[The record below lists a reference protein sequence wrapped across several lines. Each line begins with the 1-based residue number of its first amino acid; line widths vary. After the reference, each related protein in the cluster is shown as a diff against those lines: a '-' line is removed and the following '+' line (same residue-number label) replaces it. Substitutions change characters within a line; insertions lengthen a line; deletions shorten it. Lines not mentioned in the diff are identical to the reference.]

1 MLTPTKFT
9 IYPDTQTGDVYGTE
23 FTFTTKLTSDH
34 TAYTWDFGDGSNAYN
49 SSVVTH
55 TYKFPG
61 SYGVSLSAWTNTGQ
75 LETDFAA
82 VEVDYAFRD
91 AIKFSYLPT
100 ELGLPGLSG
109 TTPFTISLTSSRI
122 EEQLA
127 VVLQSY
133 NSRSV
138 PYFSVPEKWRFLAP
152 TWRFYD
158 ARNPYV
164 PLQNGLLLSSVPIY
178 KNGKIVGTKAEGSFY
193 YIDDLP
199 TIEENGCPL
208 LIVATLS
215 TENFVNQLESSVYPY
230 SSYSNSKVA
239 AAAATWQINTVIPE
253 RLSITENYLSDVYP
267 MKWADVPIPLLLTCE
282 TNIEETPTLDLSYP
296 KTNELGSLS
305 PVVVYLSSNNISQ
318 KDLKPHYEVNQN
330 LYFKRQDSL
339 NNRESG
345 YIFTNIVPQSGILT
359 LSSYNANTTFVI
371 AASTVTNQ
379 GIVDTSIFS
388 FPIGYTIFS
397 EQYVSHPI
405 KSSISKF
412 NLVPYPINC
421 GYTREF
427 KANKSLAEG
436 SQISIKVPSLTS
448 TDTFNYTISGI
459 AGIYGLAFNPD
470 INVLYTVDADQNIIT
485 SYSSGTELLTSV
497 QLSSFMNGEILAPS
511 HITID
516 KPGNVWVSLYDDKK
530 LIKFDSNLNYLL
542 STAPSYFG
550 VGTPPYEYAAPP
562 VVETDKMNNVWACY
576 ADVNDSLLVKFDT
589 NGNEIARATNLPGES
604 FPVSLAIDVHNNVW
618 VACKK
623 THSVMQ
629 FDEDGQMISSITA
642 FASPSYIAID
652 RHQVLWVLHG
662 YNLCSA
668 YDTKTSELT
677 TWRVDTVREEIIKVV
692 DYDEDLRYLSDDE
705 IWGGLAVDVYDRKWL
720 INSTNNTII
729 RFEPETPRTLAVYC
743 LNPLTDTQH
752 VIHGEDRFVSQEEAN
767 RNVRSAQ
774 ASGDWT
780 GNRWYQKYAYDR
792 AQTLIYGTSTP
803 FKLYNINSG
812 KTITK
817 VNEDFNFASHLKSLA
832 LPEILNNNFEFFD
845 TFLASFMGNG
855 NPFKETLGT
864 SSYEKISN
872 FVSNHAD
879 YETANIPQMLSI
891 ADQLSVNYKDYA
903 RDVPLEVQRLLNL
916 FSIPKQRLRGY
927 ENFVQDVPDQ
937 DEENLL
943 TETSTI
949 TANTYYLIKD
959 KIYRNYSLLYTEPLS
974 SATGIFNTYLLSSL
988 EVDSLR
994 SPVYKNY
1001 HVYTYNPY
1009 KSEGYIGN
1017 LVNWSSP
1024 YTTVD
1029 YTLSTDEQ
1037 WYGDGGLVETMFNN
1051 LLTKQLYLQ

>member
-1 MLTPTKFT
+1 MLTPTKFS

-23 FTFTTKLTSDH
+23 FTFTTKLTSEH
-34 TAYTWDFGDGSNAYN
+34 TAYTWDFGDGTNAYN
-49 SSVVTH
+49 SSTVTH

-82 VEVDYAFRD
+82 IEVDYAFRD

-100 ELGLPGLSG
+100 ELSLPGLSG
-109 TTPFTISLTSSRI
+109 NTPFTVSLTSSRI

-158 ARNPYV
+158 AKNPYV
-164 PLQNGLLLSSVPIY
+164 PIQDGLLLSSVPIY
-178 KNGKIVGTKAEGSFY
+178 KNGKVVGTKAEGSFY

-215 TENFVNQLESSVYPY
+215 TENFVNSLESSVYPY

-253 RLSITENYLSDVYP
+253 RLSVTENYLSNVYP
-267 MKWADVPIPLLLTCE
+267 TKWADVPIPVLLTCE
-282 TNIEETPTLDLSYP
+282 TNIEDKPTLDLSYP
-296 KTNELGSLS
+296 KTNALGSLS

-318 KDLKPHYEVNQN
+318 EQLKSHYTVNQD
-330 LYFKRQDSL
+330 LYFKRQDEI

-345 YIFTNIVPQSGILT
+345 YIFTTVVPHSTILE
-359 LSSYNANTTFVI
+359 LPSYNANTTLVI

-379 GIVDTSIFS
+379 GVIDTTIFS
-388 FPIGYTIFS
+388 FPVGYTIFS

-412 NLVPYPINC
+412 NLVPYPASC
-421 GYTREF
+421 GFTREY
-427 KANKSLAEG
+427 KANKVLAEG
-436 SQISIKVPSLTS
+436 SQISINVPSLTS

-459 AGIYGLAFNPD
+459 AGIYGLAFNPLT
-470 INVLYTVDADQNIIT
+470 NVLYTADADQNLIT
-485 SYSSGTELLTSV
+485 SYSSGTEYLTSV
-497 QLSSFMNGEILAPS
+497 QLSSFMEGEILAPS

-530 LIKFDSNLNYLL
+530 IIKFDSNLNYLL
-542 STAPSYFG
+542 STAPEYFG

-562 VVETDKMNNVWACY
+562 VVETDRQSNVWACY
-576 ADVNDSLLVKFDT
+576 ADIDNSLLVKFDT
-589 NGNEIARATNLPGES
+589 NGNEVARANDLPGES
-604 FPVSLAIDVHNNVW
+604 FPVSLAIDVNNNVW

-623 THSVMQ
+623 TNSVMQ
-629 FDEDGQMISSITA
+629 FNEDGQMLSTITA
-642 FASPSYIAID
+642 FILPSYIAID

-677 TWRVDTVREEIIKVV
+677 TWRVDTVREEIIKIV
-692 DYDEDLRYLSDDE
+692 DEEEDLRYLSEDE

-743 LNPLTDTQH
+743 LNPLTDRQH
-752 VIHGEDRFVSQEEAN
+752 IIQGEDRFVSQEEAN

-792 AQTLIYGTSTP
+792 AQTTVYGSSTP
-803 FKLYNINSG
+803 FKLYNINSV
-812 KTITK
+812 KTISK
-817 VNEDFNFASHLKSLA
+817 VNEDFDFASHLKSLA
-832 LPEILNNNFEFFD
+832 LPELLNDNSVFFD
-845 TFLASFMGNG
+845 DFLGSFLGNG
-855 NPFKETLGT
+855 NPFKQTLGT

-872 FVSNHAD
+872 FVSNHSD

-891 ADQLSVNYKDYA
+891 ADQLSINYKDYA
-903 RDVPLEVQRLLNL
+903 RDVPVELQRLINL

-927 ENFVQDVPDQ
+927 DNFVQNVIEV
-937 DEENLL
+937 DEDKLL

-949 TANTYYLIKD
+949 TANTYYLVRD
-959 KIYRNYSLLYTEPLS
+959 KIYSNFNLLYSDTLS
-974 SATGIFNTYLLSSL
+974 STAGIFATYPLTAL
-988 EVDSLR
+988 EVDTLR
-994 SPVYKNY
+994 SPIYKNY
-1001 HVYTYNPY
+1001 NVYQYDPY

-1017 LVNWSSP
+1017 VIDWSSP
-1024 YTTVD
+1024 YTTVS

-1051 LLTKQLYLQ
+1051 LLTKQLFLQ